1 MTTTPD
7 TLHDFATPD
16 CFARLRRTCADAGP
30 EAMLEALAA
39 SLAERRRWHALFDA
53 RLMQARVAVGLPPV
67 GSPGDIPA
75 GVRERFDERSL
86 AACREVGWSLLD
98 EGQVAAAWMYLR
110 AVADPAEV
118 SAKLEPLA
126 LTLATAANENDEQS
140 SHKLQEILGIALW
153 EAVDPA
159 LGISLVL
166 RTQGTCNAITTYEQ
180 AVSRLP
186 AARQRPAAGVLVAHL
201 HAEVVANLT
210 HDLEHRGIAI
220 PALPASIPTLLAVA
234 GEGEA
239 GLYADVS
246 HVQSVLRIAR
256 LCEDEPT
263 IRRAW
268 ELGTY
273 ASRLPAD
280 VVYPGEPPFENVG
293 EASRLFYGSQLGF
306 DVEQAVRFFR
316 RAAATAEPEA
326 GALPCDTLVLLLT
339 RLQRPAEALHAA
351 IARPRDD
358 GMPSPLQAAGALP
371 SLVDLAATAGEWELL
386 RRASSDRGDE
396 VTFAA
401 TLVAECL
408 KNPGNR
414 GPQV

>member
-7 TLHDFATPD
+7 AFHDPAALDRFD
-16 CFARLRRTCADAGP
+16 RLRRICADAGP
-30 EAMLEALAA
+30 KSMLETLAA
-39 SLAERRRWHALFDA
+39 SLTERRRWHALFDA

-75 GVRERFDERSL
+75 DVRDRFDEQSL
-86 AACREVGWSLLD
+86 AACREVGWPLLD

-110 AVADPAEV
+110 AAADPAEI

-126 LTLATAANENDEQS
+126 LTLAAAADENEEES
-140 SHKLQEILGIALW
+140 SRKLQEILGIALW
-153 EAVDPA
+153 EGVDPA
-159 LGISLVL
+159 LGITLVL

-186 AARQRPAAGVLVAHL
+186 AARQRPAAAVLVAHL
-201 HAEVVANLT
+201 HAEVSANLV
-210 HDLEHRGIAI
+210 HDLEHRGCSL
-220 PALPASIPTLLAVA
+220 PASPASIPALLAAA
-234 GEGEA
+234 GDGTA

-256 LCEDEPT
+256 LCDDEPT

-268 ELGTY
+268 ELATY
-273 ASRLPAD
+273 ASLLPAD

-293 EASRLFYGSQLGF
+293 EASRLFYGSQLGL
-306 DVEQAVRFFR
+306 DVDKAVRFFR
-316 RAAATAEPEA
+316 TATATAEPGA
-326 GALPCDTLVLLLT
+326 GSLPCDTLVLLLT

-351 IARPRDD
+351 ISRPRDD
-358 GMPSPLQAAGALP
+358 GMPSPLQAAGGLP
-371 SLVDLAATAGEWELL
+371 SLVDLAAASGEWELL

-396 VTFAA
+396 ITFAA
-401 TLVAECL
+401 TLVAERQ
-408 KNPGNR
+408 KNQGNR
-414 GPQV
+414 GPQA